1 MSYTFDILGVAP
13 LLYFFH
19 QQEEIIETNP
29 QLGVEYLGCYK
40 CTLDCFIESVE
51 PVIPKR
57 GWDFQQVVDTT
68 IDFWMNHAETIGY
81 WKARLEDAGK
91 DNLLV
96 ARIANMKGLQQAF
109 ESLLDKT

>member
-19 QQEEIIETNP
+19 QQQEIIEKNP
-29 QLGVEYLGCYK
+29 RSGVEYLATYK
-40 CTLDCFIESVE
+40 CTLDALIQAVESVTCK
-51 PVIPKR
+51 P
-57 GWDFQQVVDTT
+57 GWDLDRVVETT
-68 IDFWMNHAETIGY
+68 IAFWLDRADTIGY

-96 ARIANMKGLQQAF
+96 ARIANIKGLQHEF
-109 ESLLDKT
+109 ESLLYKT